1 MACAFRRRERA
12 VNIRRFVAADAAALR
27 VVRLEGLKNHP
38 ESFGADHDFEAAQP
52 IDWWTR
58 RIGLGSGFGA
68 WDGDELAGVVVFS
81 QQQEKKHRHQG
92 VIGGFYVR
100 PAWRGKGLG
109 DALMKV
115 ALDEAAKTVE
125 HVTLTVTASNASAIR
140 LYERNEFAVV
150 GRMIASIRVDGVDHD
165 ELSMHRRVGKPA

>member
-1 MACAFRRRERA
+1 M
-12 VNIRRFVAADAAALR
+12 NIRRFVEADAAALR
-27 VVRLEGLKNHP
+27 AVRLEGLKNHP

-52 IDWWTR
+52 FDWWVK
-58 RIGLGSGFGA
+58 RIGGGNGFGA
-68 WDGDELAGVVVFS
+68 WDGDELAGVIVFA

-109 DALMKV
+109 DTLMKV

-140 LYERNEFAVV
+140 LYERNGFTVV

-165 ELSMHRRVGKPA
+165 ELAMHRRIGKSA